1 MSIKPIT
8 YQGLSNFRANLYA
21 LEVRSRFI
29 DQNAADGYYKGYG
42 DELAAVV
49 SANVITIGSGAFLVQ
64 GRLNEIDAGGEAIS
78 VTIQNGYVGY
88 IIARIETYHSSDTEN
103 CTIFARTGTTLE
115 AITLS
120 KEDTYQKGADSQ
132 NKVYELPLYSFSMS
146 GGAITDLK
154 KLIQPV
160 EESTRTRAIANEA
173 LATIKE
179 AYAKIEEML
188 EQSYVENA
196 GTAKNADEAASLS
209 EKFFCKTSITKKS
222 IDIELNTKKSYVI
235 SFCANNSFHTV
246 ILFPASGTT
255 THSTSSGYYGYY
267 CKYTYDDGVHTIL
280 FMNGEGE
287 NCEVT
292 YAYIREL

>member
-120 KEDTYQKGADSQ
+120 KENTYQKGADSQ

-146 GGAITDLK
+146 GGAITDLE

-160 EESTRTRAIANEA
+160 EESTRTREIANEA

-196 GTAKNADEAASLS
+196 GTAKNADEADSLS
-209 EKFFCKTSITKKS
+209 ANSTSYNGGNQLTITLTS
-222 IDIELNTKKSYVI
+222 NRIYVI
-235 SFCANNSFHTV
+235 GVYVQYAWHNMLLFYTGENVNSTQSAF
-246 ILFPASGTT
+246 
-255 THSTSSGYYGYY
+255 YGYY
-267 CKYTYDDGVHTIL
+267 CTYNNNSKTLI
-280 FMNGEGE
+280 FKNKEG
-287 NCEVT
+287 NQCSVDRIC
-292 YAYIREL
+292 IREL